1 MNYGKKGI
9 HAKQKK
15 ITSKTKKVGTKAG
28 LTFIKAFMVAAL
40 VLVVML
46 GFAGLGMVKGII
58 DNAPDISS
66 IDISPT
72 GYATAV
78 YDVNGNEIASIVTS
92 GSNRVYASINEM
104 PDYLI
109 NAFIDIEDERF
120 YEHNGIDIKGIARA
134 AYSTIKTKGLSQGAS
149 TITQQLIKGK
159 LFNSGMGENTHMETI
174 KRKLQEQYLAINLE
188 KIYSKEEILENYL
201 NMINL
206 GSNTLGVQAASKRY
220 FNKDV
225 WDLTISES
233 AVIAG
238 ITQNPTMHNPVTNPD
253 SNNSRR
259 ETILGKMLKFGHIT
273 QEEYDIAMADDV
285 YSRIQNVNIEFEG
298 SSVYSYFTDELIQQV
313 MIDLQEQ
320 KGYTQ
325 TQAYYALY
333 SGGLSIYT
341 TQDPEIQAIAD
352 EEFANPENFPANTE
366 YSITWAM
373 TVQHADK
380 STSNYNE
387 RTMESYFKTGDDEND
402 LPANRFFK
410 LIFSS
415 KEDADATIEKYKAN
429 ILSSDDR
436 IIGENIIYTPQPQAS
451 FVIMDQYTGY
461 VKAIVGGRGT
471 KETSLSLNRATDT
484 TRQPGSVFKIVSTYA
499 PALDTAGFTLA
510 SVQYDEPGYTAPDGT
525 PFSNYNKVYEGFTTV
540 RSAIAKSINV
550 VAVKTIAD
558 ITPNL
563 AFSYLESFGFTTLV
577 KERVYDNGTSKTDI
591 GQSLA
596 LGGITDGVT
605 NLELTASF
613 ATIANNGIYIE
624 PILYTKVL
632 DQNGNILLD
641 NTPETHTVIKSTT
654 AFLLTSAMQDVVTSG
669 TGTTTR
675 IPNMPVA
682 GKTGTTSDY
691 NDIWFTGFTPYYT
704 AGIWSGYDENKS
716 QTRTA
721 TGNANASSY
730 HKDLWSKIMTR
741 VHENLEYTNFTM
753 PEGIETAVICTKS
766 GKLAVEGLCDHDPR
780 GSMVRTEYFA
790 KGTTPTEVC
799 DNHVKVITCTESNQ
813 IATEFCPEE
822 SRQEQVYINNIYITE
837 TSGETEDTPYI
848 LPLDLEQNLCTVHTG
863 HSTEDPDD
871 DDSYENWTPSYPG
884 EEYTSPE
891 DTDIY
896 GPNYGPGFRFF
907 N

>member
-9 HAKQKK
+9 RAKQKK

-28 LTFIKAFMVAAL
+28 LTFIKAFLVAAL

-46 GFAGLGMVKGII
+46 GFGGLGMVKGII

-78 YDVNGNEIASIVTS
+78 YDTNGNEIASIVTS
-92 GSNRVYASINEM
+92 GSNRIYASINEM
-104 PDYLI
+104 PKYLI

-120 YEHNGIDIKGIARA
+120 YEHNGIDLKGIARA

-159 LFNSGMGENTHMETI
+159 LFNSGMGENTYMETI

-188 KIYSKEEILENYL
+188 KVYSKEEILENYL

-238 ITQNPTMHNPVTNPD
+238 ITQNPTLQNPVTNPEN
-253 SNNSRR
+253 NNSRR
-259 ETILGKMLKFGHIT
+259 ETILEKMLEFGHISK
-273 QEEYDIAMADDV
+273 EEYDIAMADDV
-285 YSRIQNVNIEFEG
+285 YSRIQNVNIEFSG

-333 SGGLSIYT
+333 SSGLSIFT
-341 TQDPEIQAIAD
+341 TQDPDIQTILD
-352 EEFANPENFPANTE
+352 EEFSNPENFPANTD

-373 TVQHADK
+373 SVQHADK
-380 STSNYNE
+380 STSNFNE
-387 RTMESYFKTGDDEND
+387 RTLESFFKTGDSEND
-402 LPANRFFK
+402 IAGNRFFK
-410 LIFSS
+410 LIFPS
-415 KEDADATIEKYKAN
+415 KEDADATIEKYKDY
-429 ILSSDDR
+429 ILASDDR
-436 IIGENIIYTPQPQAS
+436 VIGENIIYTPQPQSS

-461 VKAIVGGRGT
+461 VKAILGGRGT
-471 KETSLSLNRATDT
+471 KEASLSLNRATNT

-499 PALDTAGFTLA
+499 PALDTAGSTLA

-525 PFSNYNKVYEGFTTV
+525 PFSNYNKVYEGFATL
-540 RSAIAKSINV
+540 RSAISKSINV
-550 VAVKTIAD
+550 VAVKTISD

-563 AFSYLESFGFTTLV
+563 AFSYLENFGFTTLV
-577 KERVYDNGTSKTDI
+577 RERVYDNGTSKTDI
-591 GQSLA
+591 GLSTA

-613 ATIANNGIYIE
+613 AAIANNGVYIE

-632 DQNGNILLD
+632 DQNGNILLE
-641 NTPETHTVIKSTT
+641 NKPEIHTVIKSTT

-675 IPNMPVA
+675 IINMPVA

-691 NDIWFTGFTPYYT
+691 NDIWFTGYTPYYT

-721 TGNANASSY
+721 TGNSNASSY
-730 HKDLWSKIMTR
+730 HKNLWSKIMTR
-741 VHENLEYTNFTM
+741 VHENLEFTNFAM

-766 GKLAVEGLCDHDPR
+766 GKLAVEGLCDQDPR
-780 GSMVRTEYFA
+780 GSTVRTEYFA

-799 DNHVKVITCTESNQ
+799 DNHVKVSVCTESNQ

-822 SRQEQVYINNIYITE
+822 TRTEQVFINNIYITE
-837 TSGETEDTPYI
+837 TSGETADTPHI
-848 LPLDLEQNLCTVHTG
+848 LPVDLEQNTCTIHTE
-863 HSTEDPDD
+863 HETESPSSDP
-871 DDSYENWTPSYPG
+871 YEDWTPSYPG
-884 EEYTSPE
+884 EEPTNQDDVGPFGPE
-891 DTDIY
+891 S
-896 GPNYGPGFRFF
+896 RFF